1 MAQERTCQFSA
12 SKLTLPAL
20 IIYTAARIGLNLA
33 ILTIPGQFR
42 EKFDASEADYFVKPL
57 VAFAGVCVV
66 LRRQDSSSAMPHLH
80 RWCRIN
86 ISFLT
91 VFIWDPWFAELL
103 LSLKLEDVVAG
114 HIAVVWQ
121 LGSCAMQLHTTN
133 VKLLNLSLPRLA
145 VLCEITLLKLLLPGV
160 ILLIVGMSA
169 LSFDESLV
177 RWGRFCLHALLGFG
191 LAVVLLQST
200 GLAYVAFRAHRQH
213 EWHEIRSTVSCLW
226 ANVILGAVGPA
237 LTVYVVMLYFPQ
249 GYGATADISFQICN
263 SLLLSGMVGWK
274 EWASPL
280 ESFHQLAEAAGM
292 GMSYKRIAFPGA
304 INPHARLCVASFPGK
319 YSELWDRAVVV
330 ASGTDDVCSL
340 ACVFLT
346 DPASGLGQH
355 APNPDSPD
363 ECWCRALYGRV
374 PPIAYLSIVDATAE
388 LDEDVLAFKK
398 ADAAAMGQYL
408 LIKTS
413 HVSTLEWETQLAD
426 ALKKAQVLC
435 LQNGGRAPWG
445 CEWFLGPAKFR

>member
-1 MAQERTCQFSA
+1 
-12 SKLTLPAL
+12 
-20 IIYTAARIGLNLA
+20 
-33 ILTIPGQFR
+33 
-42 EKFDASEADYFVKPL
+42 
-57 VAFAGVCVV
+57 
-66 LRRQDSSSAMPHLH
+66 
-80 RWCRIN
+80 
-86 ISFLT
+86 
-91 VFIWDPWFAELL
+91 
-103 LSLKLEDVVAG
+103 
-114 HIAVVWQ
+114 
-121 LGSCAMQLHTTN
+121 
-133 VKLLNLSLPRLA
+133 
-145 VLCEITLLKLLLPGV
+145 
-160 ILLIVGMSA
+160 
-169 LSFDESLV
+169 
-177 RWGRFCLHALLGFG
+177 
-191 LAVVLLQST
+191 
-200 GLAYVAFRAHRQH
+200 
-213 EWHEIRSTVSCLW
+213 
-226 ANVILGAVGPA
+226 
-237 LTVYVVMLYFPQ
+237 
-249 GYGATADISFQICN
+249 
-263 SLLLSGMVGWK
+263 MVGWK

-445 CEWFLGPAKFR
+445 CEWFEKWRKNIDRAVELDQPLHVFYFEGRVGLGKLSWDELGNQEAKDKARTISGLGASQTAEVAYLEKLGLPYI